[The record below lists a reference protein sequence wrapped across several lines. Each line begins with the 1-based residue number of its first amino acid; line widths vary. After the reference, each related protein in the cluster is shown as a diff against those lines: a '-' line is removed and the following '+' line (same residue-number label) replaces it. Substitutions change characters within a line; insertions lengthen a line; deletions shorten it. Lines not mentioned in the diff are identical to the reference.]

1 MTKLSS
7 SVTDALTFQ
16 SYAPA
21 PAIDGVWTAP
31 LRKSRS
37 DNGSFM
43 EYVRLSEGSVEDAEG
58 FTARQ
63 ISVSEAAPGRVNA
76 FHIHPRE
83 PQNELWTVIA
93 WAPQNMAR
101 GPPRGLPHRGRQTNV
116 RFDR

>member
-21 PAIDGVWTAP
+21 PAVEGVWTAP

-43 EYVRLSEGSVEDAEG
+43 EYVRLSEGLCRRCGRLYRPPNQRVGGRAGPRQRLSHPPEG
-58 FTARQ
+58 
-63 ISVSEAAPGRVNA
+63 AAK
-76 FHIHPRE
+76 
-83 PQNELWTVIA
+83 
-93 WAPQNMAR
+93 
-101 GPPRGLPHRGRQTNV
+101 
-116 RFDR
+116 